1 MKKFELSTSGGK
13 YPIHSLSILLGE
25 DLLTCLWG
33 GSKPHIGA
41 IALALPRPSLA
52 DPTITSSTA
61 SVLTMLGHKEDRVV
75 TMAAE
80 QLSSRLNKNVVVTAG
95 IHWDHLNET
104 AIREIE
110 DNCALLAD
118 MIGDLVEREV

>member
-1 MKKFELSTSGGK
+1 MKKLELSTSAGK

-33 GSKPHIGA
+33 GTKPHIGA

-75 TMAAE
+75 KAVAD
-80 QLSSRLNKNVVVTAG
+80 QLSARLNKNVVVTAG
-95 IHWDHLNET
+95 IHWEHLNET

-118 MIGDLVEREV
+118 MIGDLVEREA

>member
-1 MKKFELSTSGGK
+1 MKKFELSASGGT
-13 YPIHSLSILLGE
+13 YPIHSMSVLVGE

-33 GSKPHIGA
+33 GTKPHIGA

-52 DPTITSSTA
+52 DPTVSSCTT
-61 SVLTMLGHKEDRVV
+61 SVLTVLGHKEDGVV
-75 TMAAE
+75 KAVAE
-80 QLSSRLNKNVVVTAG
+80 RLSARLNKNVVVTAG
-95 IHWDHLNET
+95 IHWDHLDET

-118 MIGDLVEREV
+118 MIGDLAEREA

>member
-13 YPIHSLSILLGE
+13 YPIHSMCILLGE

-33 GSKPHIGA
+33 GTKPHIGA
-41 IALALPRPSLA
+41 IALALPRASLA
-52 DPTITSSTA
+52 DHTITSSTA
-61 SVLTMLGHKEDRVV
+61 SVLTMLGHKEDGLVKAV
-75 TMAAE
+75 AE
-80 QLSSRLNKNVVVTAG
+80 HLSARLNKNVVVTAG
-95 IHWDHLNET
+95 IHWDHLDET

-118 MIGDLVEREV
+118 MIGDLAEREA

>member
-33 GSKPHIGA
+33 GTEPHIGA
-41 IALALPRPSLA
+41 IALALPRPSGG
-52 DPTITSSTA
+52 DPTTTSCTA

-75 TMAAE
+75 KVVAE
-80 QLSSRLNKNVVVTAG
+80 QLSARLNKNVVVTAG
-95 IHWDHLNET
+95 IHWDHLNE
-104 AIREIE
+104 AGIREIE
-110 DNCALLAD
+110 DNCAILAD
-118 MIGDLVEREV
+118 MIGDQAEREA

>member
-1 MKKFELSTSGGK
+1 M
-13 YPIHSLSILLGE
+13 SILLGE

-33 GSKPHIGA
+33 GTKPHIGA

-52 DPTITSSTA
+52 EPTITSSTA

-75 TMAAE
+75 KAVAE

-95 IHWDHLNET
+95 IHWEHLNES

-110 DNCALLAD
+110 DNCTLLAD
-118 MIGDLVEREV
+118 MIGDQAEREA

>member
-13 YPIHSLSILLGE
+13 YPIHSMSILLGE

-33 GSKPHIGA
+33 GTKPHIGA

-52 DPTITSSTA
+52 DPAITSSTA
-61 SVLTMLGHKEDRVV
+61 SVLTMLGHKEDGLVKSV
-75 TMAAE
+75 AE
-80 QLSSRLNKNVVVTAG
+80 KLSARLNKNVVVTAG

-118 MIGDLVEREV
+118 MIGDLVEREA

>member
-33 GSKPHIGA
+33 GTKPHIGA
-41 IALALPRPSLA
+41 MALALPRLSIA
-52 DPTITSSTA
+52 DPSTTSSTA
-61 SVLTMLGHKEDRVV
+61 SVLTMLGHKEDGLVKAV
-75 TMAAE
+75 AE
-80 QLSSRLNKNVVVTAG
+80 HLSARLNKNVVVTAG
-95 IHWDHLNET
+95 IHWEHLNET

-118 MIGDLVEREV
+118 MIGDLVEREA

>member
-13 YPIHSLSILLGE
+13 YPIHSISILLGE

-33 GSKPHIGA
+33 GTKPHIGA
-41 IALALPRPSLA
+41 IALALPRPSSA
-52 DPTITSSTA
+52 DPTVTSSTA
-61 SVLTMLGHKEDRVV
+61 SVLTMLGHKEDMMVKAV
-75 TMAAE
+75 AE
-80 QLSSRLNKNVVVTAG
+80 LLSSRLNKNVVVTAG

-118 MIGDLVEREV
+118 MIGDQAEREA

>member
-25 DLLTCLWG
+25 DLLACLWG
-33 GSKPHIGA
+33 GTKPHIGA
-41 IALALPRPSLA
+41 IALALPRPSIN
-52 DPTITSSTA
+52 DPAITSCTA
-61 SVLTMLGHKEDRVV
+61 SVLTMLGHKEDGVV
-75 TMAAE
+75 KSVA
-80 QLSSRLNKNVVVTAG
+80 QKLSARLNKNVVVTAG
-95 IHWDHLNET
+95 IHWDHLDET

-118 MIGDLVEREV
+118 MIGDLAEREA

>member
-1 MKKFELSTSGGK
+1 MKKFELSTSQGK
-13 YPIHSLSILLGE
+13 YPIHSMSLLLGE

-52 DPTITSSTA
+52 DPAMTSSTA

-75 TMAAE
+75 KVVAE
-80 QLSSRLNKNVVVTAG
+80 RLSARLNKNVVVTAG
-95 IHWDHLNET
+95 IHWEELDES
-104 AIREIE
+104 AIQEIE
-110 DNCALLAD
+110 NNCVLLAD
-118 MIGDLVEREV
+118 MIGDLAEREA

>member
-13 YPIHSLSILLGE
+13 YPIHSMSILLGE

-33 GSKPHIGA
+33 GTKPHIGA
-41 IALALPRPSLA
+41 VALALPRPSLA

-61 SVLTMLGHKEDRVV
+61 SVLTILGHKEDGLVKA
-75 TMAAE
+75 AAE
-80 QLSSRLNKNVVVTAG
+80 LLSARLNKNVVVTAG

-118 MIGDLVEREV
+118 MIGDLVEREA

>member
-13 YPIHSLSILLGE
+13 YPIHSMSILLGE

-33 GSKPHIGA
+33 GTKPHIGA
-41 IALALPRPSLA
+41 VALALPRPSLA

-61 SVLTMLGHKEDRVV
+61 SVLTILGHKEDGLVKA
-75 TMAAE
+75 AAE
-80 QLSSRLNKNVVVTAG
+80 QLSARLNKNVVVTAG

-118 MIGDLVEREV
+118 MIGDLVEREA

>member
-13 YPIHSLSILLGE
+13 YPIHSMSILLGE

-33 GSKPHIGA
+33 GTKPHIGA
-41 IALALPRPSLA
+41 IALALPRASLA
-52 DPTITSSTA
+52 DHTITSSTA
-61 SVLTMLGHKEDRVV
+61 SVLTMLGHKEDGLVKAV
-75 TMAAE
+75 AE
-80 QLSSRLNKNVVVTAG
+80 QLSARLNKNVVVTAG
-95 IHWDHLNET
+95 IHWDHLDET

-118 MIGDLVEREV
+118 MIGDLAEREA

>member
-13 YPIHSLSILLGE
+13 YPIHSMSILLGE

-33 GSKPHIGA
+33 GTKPHIGA
-41 IALALPRPSLA
+41 IALALPRRSLA
-52 DPTITSSTA
+52 EPTITSSTA

-75 TMAAE
+75 KAVAE
-80 QLSSRLNKNVVVTAG
+80 LLSSRLNKNVVVTAG

-118 MIGDLVEREV
+118 MIGDQAERDA

>member
-1 MKKFELSTSGGK
+1 MKKLELSTSGGK
-13 YPIHSLSILLGE
+13 YPIHSMSILLGE

-33 GSKPHIGA
+33 GTKPHIGA

-52 DPTITSSTA
+52 DPTMTSSTA

-75 TMAAE
+75 KAVAD
-80 QLSSRLNKNVVVTAG
+80 QLSARLNKNVVVTAG
-95 IHWDHLNET
+95 IHWEHLNET

-118 MIGDLVEREV
+118 MIGDLVEREA